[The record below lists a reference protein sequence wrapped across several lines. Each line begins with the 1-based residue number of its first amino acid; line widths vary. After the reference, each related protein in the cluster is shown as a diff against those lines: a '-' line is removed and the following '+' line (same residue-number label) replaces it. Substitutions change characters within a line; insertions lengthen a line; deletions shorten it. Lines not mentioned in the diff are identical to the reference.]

1 MAIFD
6 SVMDKQEQPSIFLSD
21 FSDTC
26 INSVEFAAGRR
37 PELFYSSQ
45 GGYSLLYR
53 FDREGRFR
61 VLKALKAQYRGN
73 PLYERLLRKEFE
85 IGYELD
91 HPNIC
96 KVYSFC
102 KVEGL
107 GNCIEMEYVDGCT
120 LDDFLSDAQFD
131 HKAVRRVLSSLCDAL
146 AYIHN
151 KQVIHRDL
159 KPQNILV
166 TYNGR
171 NVKLI
176 DFGLS
181 DSDWHSVLKGMAG
194 TREYAAPE
202 LLENGEI
209 DNRTDI
215 YSLGRL
221 LELCGP
227 AYKSVA
233 SKCTQQQPGKR
244 FASAEEVKA
253 ALLRGGNRR
262 FTIAPIVLSAI
273 ILLALLAWHLLFYDD
288 ISDTVDKIFCGVGQ
302 KIIDAQR

>member
-1 MAIFD
+1 MT
-6 SVMDKQEQPSIFLSD
+6 KEEQPSIF
-21 FSDTC
+21 FSNFTGN
-26 INSVEFAAGRR
+26 IPVSVKA
-37 PELFYSSQ
+37 PELICSSKS
-45 GGYSLLYR
+45 GYSVLYR
-53 FDREGRFR
+53 CDKDGKFR
-61 VLKALKAQYRGN
+61 VLKALKEEFRGN
-73 PLYERLLRKEFE
+73 PVYERLLRKEYE

-102 KVEGL
+102 RVEGL
-107 GNCIEMEYVDGCT
+107 GNCIEMEYVDGCS
-120 LDDFLSDAQFD
+120 LDDFLGDDQLD
-131 HKAVRRVLSSLCDAL
+131 QKTVRRVLSSLCDAL

-215 YSLGRL
+215 YSLGCIL
-221 LELCGP
+221 KLCGP
-227 AYKSVA
+227 AFKSVA
-233 SKCTQQQPGKR
+233 SKCTQQQPGRR
-244 FASAEEVKA
+244 FASAEEVRA
-253 ALLRGGNRR
+253 ALLRVGVGK
-262 FTIAPIVLSAI
+262 TKVALVALVA
-273 ILLALLAWHLLFYDD
+273 ILLLVLLVWYLFFYDD
-288 ISDTVDKIFCGVGQ
+288 ISDTVNKIFCGVGQ